1 MKTPVKILLTILISF
16 IYIIILIF
24 AYEKDNFIIYLFID
38 LIIFVLLLIQIFG
51 STKRKTNLVLMI
63 SFLVLFGILIII
75 LNNFGNIFLTDV
87 TDIYTNKDENENITM
102 ILYISVLLSLATSI
116 AFMIKIFSNFKNEVL
131 LIALHFIIIGYQV
144 LGLGDITISPIILI
158 ISYIILFPLAIM
170 KYKIE

>member
-87 TDIYTNKDENENITM
+87 TDIYTNKDENENIT
-102 ILYISVLLSLATSI
+102 
-116 AFMIKIFSNFKNEVL
+116 IKETESTD
-131 LIALHFIIIGYQV
+131 G
-144 LGLGDITISPIILI
+144 
-158 ISYIILFPLAIM
+158 
-170 KYKIE
+170 